1 MSMGKHLLF
10 ILVFADIQKIHV
22 DVDMITKQLIR
33 EVWRVTTQDIIRE
46 IIGQGKIDEIYKI
59 LSDMI
64 LRQKAEYNEELKE
77 YRASLIAI
85 RKINKGKNEAI
96 DALSDI

>member
-1 MSMGKHLLF
+1 M
-10 ILVFADIQKIHV
+10 
-22 DVDMITKQLIR
+22 
-33 EVWRVTTQDIIRE
+33 TTHEIVKE
-46 IIGQGKIDEIYKI
+46 IISQGKVDEIYKI

-64 LRQKAEYNEELKE
+64 LRQKAEFNEEIKE

>member
-1 MSMGKHLLF
+1 M
-10 ILVFADIQKIHV
+10 
-22 DVDMITKQLIR
+22 
-33 EVWRVTTQDIIRE
+33 TTQDIIRE

-64 LRQKAEYNEELKE
+64 LRQKKEYNEELKE

-85 RKINKGKNEAI
+85 RKINKGKNKAI
-96 DALSDI
+96 DALSDV

>member
-1 MSMGKHLLF
+1 MQC
-10 ILVFADIQKIHV
+10 IQDLRIFR
-22 DVDMITKQLIR
+22 ITTKRLIR
-33 EVWRVTTQDIIRE
+33 EVERVTTQE
-46 IIGQGKIDEIYKI
+46 IVKEIVGQGKIDEIYKI

-64 LRQKAEYNEELKE
+64 LRQKAEWNEELKE

-85 RKINKGKNEAI
+85 KKINKGKNEAI

>member
-1 MSMGKHLLF
+1 M
-10 ILVFADIQKIHV
+10 
-22 DVDMITKQLIR
+22 
-33 EVWRVTTQDIIRE
+33 TTQDIIRE

-64 LRQKAEYNEELKE
+64 LRQKEEYNEELKE

>member
-1 MSMGKHLLF
+1 MM
-10 ILVFADIQKIHV
+10 QK
-22 DVDMITKQLIR
+22 TLIR
-33 EVWRVTTQDIIRE
+33 KVRRVTTQEIIRE
-46 IIGQGKIDEIYKI
+46 IVSQRKVDEIYKI

-64 LRQKAEYNEELKE
+64 LRQKKEYNEELKE

-85 RKINKGKNEAI
+85 RKINKGKNKAI

>member
-1 MSMGKHLLF
+1 MT
-10 ILVFADIQKIHV
+10 
-22 DVDMITKQLIR
+22 TKQLIR
-33 EVWRVTTQDIIRE
+33 EADQVTTQE
-46 IIGQGKIDEIYKI
+46 IVKEIVSQGKVDEIYKI

-64 LRQKAEYNEELKE
+64 LRQKAECNEEMKE

-85 RKINKGKNEAI
+85 RKINKGKNEEI

>member
-1 MSMGKHLLF
+1 M
-10 ILVFADIQKIHV
+10 
-22 DVDMITKQLIR
+22 
-33 EVWRVTTQDIIRE
+33 TTQDIIRE
-46 IIGQGKIDEIYKI
+46 IVGQVKVDEIYKI

-64 LRQKAEYNEELKE
+64 LRQKAECNEEIKE

>member
-1 MSMGKHLLF
+1 M
-10 ILVFADIQKIHV
+10 
-22 DVDMITKQLIR
+22 
-33 EVWRVTTQDIIRE
+33 TTQDIIRE

-64 LRQKAEYNEELKE
+64 LRQKEEYNEELKE

-85 RKINKGKNEAI
+85 RKINKGKNDAI
-96 DALSDI
+96 DALSTLEN

>member
-1 MSMGKHLLF
+1 MATH
-10 ILVFADIQKIHV
+10 
-22 DVDMITKQLIR
+22 
-33 EVWRVTTQDIIRE
+33 E
-46 IIGQGKIDEIYKI
+46 IVKEIVSQGKVDEIYKI

-64 LRQKAEYNEELKE
+64 LRQKAECNEEIKE

>member
-1 MSMGKHLLF
+1 M
-10 ILVFADIQKIHV
+10 
-22 DVDMITKQLIR
+22 
-33 EVWRVTTQDIIRE
+33 TTQDIICE
-46 IIGQGKIDEIYKI
+46 IVSQRKVDEIYKI

-64 LRQKAEYNEELKE
+64 LRQKKEYNEELKE